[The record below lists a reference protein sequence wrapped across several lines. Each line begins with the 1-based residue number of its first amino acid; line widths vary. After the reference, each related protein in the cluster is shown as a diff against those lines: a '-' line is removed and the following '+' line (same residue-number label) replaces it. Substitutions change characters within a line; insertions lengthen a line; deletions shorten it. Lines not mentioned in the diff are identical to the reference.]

1 MVKYLFRGNKM
12 KITKKHKLLSIL
24 LGVFVLIN
32 CFMISKTSVSAS
44 PEADI
49 SKSIVRVLSDSKVK
63 GYFLSGTGFAIGNK
77 SPIKYVVTNSH
88 VCNGNKIVSILLTR
102 DQIVKGKVIID
113 LPQTDLAV
121 IELDNSIA
129 REPVTIS
136 DSTGVEVGQKV
147 SAVGFP
153 GAADINGL
161 TGDLSELSVTEGSI
175 SKIGQIQ
182 WLQGVKCYQTTA
194 PVNPGNSGGPLID
207 EKGNVIGVVTY
218 KSDKGDNIAIA
229 VQTEE
234 LITALDNLSIPY
246 NKLDKSKSAA
256 ADAPKEPVKSD
267 TSKAKNNSLV
277 YIIAILAF
285 LIILA
290 ALIIAIILI
299 KKKPKKAEA
308 PKLTKAINSMPSPGK
323 GRLLGVSGSFAG
335 QVIEFDNNAIV
346 LGRDSSLSQLV
357 FPPDLEE
364 IGRKHCVIKFDGIN
378 KIFILEDCASTNG
391 TFLYNGK
398 KLAPYKQEILKSGD
412 KFYLSNEKNGFEV
425 RID

>member
-1 MVKYLFRGNKM
+1 M
-12 KITKKHKLLSIL
+12 KTIKKLKLINIL
-24 LGVFVLIN
+24 LVLLILVN
-32 CFMISKTSVSAS
+32 FLTFTKTTVSANTA
-44 PEADI
+44 ADI

-63 GYFLSGTGFAIGNK
+63 GYYVSGTGFAIGNK
-77 SPIKYVVTNSH
+77 SPVKYIVTNSH
-88 VCNGNKIVSILLTR
+88 VCNGNKTVSILLTR

-121 IELDNSIA
+121 IELNNSIA

-207 EKGNVIGVVTY
+207 EKGNVIGIVTY
-218 KSDKGDNIAIA
+218 KSNEGDNIAIA

-234 LITALDNLSIPY
+234 LMTALDNLAIPY
-246 NKLDKSKSAA
+246 NKLDKSKPAAETSNEAA
-256 ADAPKEPVKSD
+256 AKAETKKSD
-267 TSKAKNNSLV
+267 NTLIYVIAVLAALV
-277 YIIAILAF
+277 
-285 LIILA
+285 ILA
-290 ALIIAIILI
+290 AIVIAVMLI
-299 KKKPKKAEA
+299 KKKPKKTEA
-308 PKLTKAINSMPSPGK
+308 PKLTRAISNTPVLSKGK
-323 GRLLGVSGSFAG
+323 LLGVSGTFAA
-335 QVIEFDNNAIV
+335 QAIEFDNNAII
-346 LGRDSSLSQLV
+346 LGRDPSVSQLV
-357 FPPDLEE
+357 FPSDAEE
-364 IGRKHCVIKFDGIN
+364 IGRKHCVIKFDAVN
-378 KIFILEDCASTNG
+378 KTFILEDCASTNG

-398 KLAPYKQEILKSGD
+398 KLEPYKQEVLKNGD
-412 KFYLSNEKNGFEV
+412 RFYLANQKNVFEV